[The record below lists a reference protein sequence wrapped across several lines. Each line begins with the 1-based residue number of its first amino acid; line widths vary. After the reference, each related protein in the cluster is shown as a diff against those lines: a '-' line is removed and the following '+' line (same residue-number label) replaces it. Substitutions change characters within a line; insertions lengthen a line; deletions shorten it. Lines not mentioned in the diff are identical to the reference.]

1 MGPAVHQEAPG
12 GQGCSNEPPHG
23 RRSIQGADLIHSG
36 GISSLGHTLD
46 LHISKNHLLS
56 STLKQSKSYLRDLS
70 KDVDFQVTAEALAL
84 APQGYRPLTHS
95 PRPKNWFWNSPK
107 NP

>member
-12 GQGCSNEPPHG
+12 GQGCSHEPPHG
-23 RRSIQGADLIHSG
+23 RRSIQGADLIHSE
-36 GISSLGHTLD
+36 GISSRGHTLD

-56 STLKQSKSYLRDLS
+56 STSKDLS
-70 KDVDFQVTAEALAL
+70 KDVDFHVTAEALAL

-95 PRPKNWFWNSPK
+95 P
-107 NP
+107 